1 MEEILFCAMNIPKE
15 VRNLLNKVIDSVCTG
30 MTDTE
35 KKAYELGIENTMAVM
50 VAILGSSD
58 EPIVYVPNL
67 EISEEMTFEEVKEH
81 FSKE

>member
-1 MEEILFCAMNIPKE
+1 MEEILFCAMDIPVE
-15 VRNLLNKVIDSVCTG
+15 VRNLINKVTESVCVG

-35 KKAYELGIENTMAVM
+35 KRAYEIGVENTMNAI
-50 VAILGSSD
+50 VAMLETSD
-58 EPIVYVPNL
+58 WPIVYVPNL

>member
-1 MEEILFCAMNIPKE
+1 MEEILFCAMDISKE
-15 VRNLLNKVIDSVCTG
+15 VRDLLNKVTDGVCDG

-35 KKAYELGIENTMAVM
+35 KKAYEVGVENTMNAM
-50 VAILGSSD
+50 VGILESSD
-58 EPIVYVPNL
+58 WPIVYVPNL